1 MGNWKRGLDGWC
13 CQGRRLGHHI
23 IALGGAKIRVGI
35 FAGLVVSVVVTVV
48 TAVVLDN
55 FVDVRV
61 VTLGVVLIV
70 RVLLVN
76 GSLVTLDLGFSVDL
90 ITTAGFNSSMLRS
103 VLTPIGRPFEVKL
116 VGTFRMFV
124 CLRKESK
131 ELMLVLSLPV
141 RGFDT

>member
-1 MGNWKRGLDGWC
+1 M
-13 CQGRRLGHHI
+13 
-23 IALGGAKIRVGI
+23 
-35 FAGLVVSVVVTVV
+35 VTVV

-76 GSLVTLDLGFSVDL
+76 GSLVTLDLGFSVEL
-90 ITTAGFNSSMLRS
+90 ITTAGLNSSMLRS